1 MAAAPANLHAS
12 AVALGG
18 KGVLILGRSGSGKSE
33 LALMLMALGCALVSD
48 DRTLVTRAGDRL
60 IASAPDAIRGQI
72 EMRGVGILRADP
84 AGPATLVLA
93 VDLEHRETA
102 RLPEPHSLPLLG
114 LSLPLLHKVENGAFP
129 AAIVQYLK
137 AGRAG

>member
-1 MAAAPANLHAS
+1 MTAAPANLHAS

-48 DRTLVTRAGDRL
+48 DRTLVT
-60 IASAPDAIRGQI
+60 
-72 EMRGVGILRADP
+72 RGVGILRADP